1 MKKLLCFVS
10 SLLLANLLLA
20 QSTFTIGD
28 LTYEVLANNKV
39 SVIACDTSATV
50 VNVPANVSYEG
61 VDYDV
66 ITIGD
71 NAFQYSLLL

>member
-1 MKKLLCFVS
+1 MKKILFFLSAVLSFTI
-10 SLLLANLLLA
+10 LFA
-20 QSTFTIGD
+20 QTEFTIGV
-28 LTYEVLANNKV
+28 LTYRLLSENKV

-71 NAFQYSLLL
+71 NAYLCAV